1 MGRTLIYAL
10 TLAILATAIVVV
22 LGILNVKP
30 FEELWK
36 DLITVLQILGVCTA
50 AALLIFGLTSLA
62 KGKGQGPGQA

>member
-1 MGRTLIYAL
+1 MVRTLIYAL

-30 FEELWK
+30 FEELWQ

-50 AALLIFGLTSLA
+50 AALLIAGLVSFT
-62 KGKGQGPGQA
+62 KGKGQGSGQA